1 MAGSRFAEPHYAEL
15 HCTTHFSLLQA
26 ASHPDELVEQASSL
40 GYSALAITDR
50 ATLAG
55 IVRAHS
61 AAKRVGL
68 KLLIGATLEPIEATG
83 CMGDKPRGVFES
95 LPFAHESK

>member
-61 AAKRVGL
+61 AAKRV
-68 KLLIGATLEPIEATG
+68 
-83 CMGDKPRGVFES
+83 
-95 LPFAHESK
+95 